1 MMVIQ
6 TQPEETSNI
15 DLVMVSS
22 DATDNVSA
30 IRDIDKW
37 ARDNGFVRSNEY
49 HLGRRQTAD
58 GKMLFFSPCY
68 RLDES
73 FRRAAETDLARI
85 RANRQKMPLTA
96 SSDELLRESV
106 V

>member
-1 MMVIQ
+1 MVIQ
-6 TQPEETSNI
+6 TQPAETSNV

-22 DATDNVSA
+22 DAPDNASA

-49 HLGRRQTAD
+49 HLGRRQTAE

-68 RLDES
+68 RLDET
-73 FRRAAETDLARI
+73 FQRAAETDLARI
-85 RANRQKMPLTA
+85 RDNRQKMPVTV
-96 SSDELLRESV
+96 SSDVLLREGL
-106 V
+106 

>member
-1 MMVIQ
+1 MIIQ
-6 TQPEETSNI
+6 TQPEETS
-15 DLVMVSS
+15 DASLVMVSS
-22 DATDNVSA
+22 DAPDNASA
-30 IRDIDKW
+30 IRDIDQW

-68 RLDES
+68 RLDEN

-85 RANRQKMPLTA
+85 RDNRQKMPVTA
-96 SSDELLRESV
+96 SSDVLLREGM
-106 V
+106 

>member
-1 MMVIQ
+1 MVIQ
-6 TQPEETSNI
+6 TQPEET
-15 DLVMVSS
+15 DDAPFVMVSS
-22 DATDNVSA
+22 DAPDNAGA

-58 GKMLFFSPCY
+58 GRMLFFSPCY

-73 FRRAAETDLARI
+73 FRRAAETDLTRM
-85 RANRQKMPLTA
+85 RANRQKMPVTA
-96 SSDELLRESV
+96 SSDILLREEA
-106 V
+106 